1 DVDRESLALTEADFR
16 RTYPS
21 LGDIPLVDGWSGPI
35 DRTYDSLP
43 VFGRLHENIHYGIGW
58 SGNGVGP
65 SRLGGRI
72 LASLALGRDDPWS
85 RCPLVERRCR
95 SFPPEPLRYL
105 GGSLVRNAVL
115 RKERAE
121 LAGTAP
127 SATDR
132 FLARFAPAGL
142 EDKS

>member
-1 DVDRESLALTEADFR
+1 M
-16 RTYPS
+16 
-21 LGDIPLVDGWSGPI
+21 
-35 DRTYDSLP
+35 
-43 VFGRLHENIHYGIGW
+43 
-58 SGNGVGP
+58 GP

-95 SFPPEPLRYL
+95 SFPEPLRYL

-115 RKERAE
+115 RNARNSPVPRPRPP
-121 LAGTAP
+121 TA
-127 SATDR
+127 
-132 FLARFAPAGL
+132 FARFAPAGL

>member
-1 DVDRESLALTEADFR
+1 M
-16 RTYPS
+16 
-21 LGDIPLVDGWSGPI
+21 
-35 DRTYDSLP
+35 
-43 VFGRLHENIHYGIGW
+43 
-58 SGNGVGP
+58 GP

-95 SFPPEPLRYL
+95 SFPEPLRYL

-132 FLARFAPAGL
+132 FLARFAPPAL
-142 EDKS
+142 KTNPEEPMA